1 MGKQVLKNEN
11 LFFFIV
17 WGTRLMRSF
26 LNTKKAF
33 LFLRKAFVL

>member
-1 MGKQVLKNEN
+1 MGKQVLRNEN
-11 LFFFIV
+11 LFFIV